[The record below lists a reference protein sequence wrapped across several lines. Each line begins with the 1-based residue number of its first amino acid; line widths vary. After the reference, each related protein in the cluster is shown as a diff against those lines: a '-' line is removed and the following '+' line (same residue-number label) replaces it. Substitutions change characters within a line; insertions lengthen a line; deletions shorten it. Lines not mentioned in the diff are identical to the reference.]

1 MQFQFENSTSD
12 ATLGDN
18 QERLVRG
25 LVEARKIRVDF
36 EGNLEGDCG
45 EAAAVTCNYSSATA
59 SMPPVPQAGSKSVR
73 TMPFLTRRSRSGAK
87 SRFTISRMTSRGV
100 K

>member
-1 MQFQFENSTSD
+1 VDSVKFRFQFENSTSD

-25 LVEARKIRVDF
+25 LVEARKIRVHF

-45 EAAAVTCNYSSATA
+45 EAAAVTCKEWLIPA
-59 SMPPVPQAGSKSVR
+59 R
-73 TMPFLTRRSRSGAK
+73 TDTRIDFQQR
-87 SRFTISRMTSRGV
+87 
-100 K
+100 